1 MKSLNLLALL
11 LMGTLLFVGNSNDA
25 TAQTSKDNSLLDKV
39 YNYFAGESETESFF
53 NKRTRKNVSVS
64 IGDLSWS
71 DKSSL
76 SGSLFSSFRGNESLE
91 VDELTFSPD
100 FEDGYFY
107 LSFNSEEEE
116 SLKVMI
122 LDVAGRE
129 VHNESLDD
137 FSGTYEAMVHVPA
150 DEKGT
155 YFLKVIQGFDLM
167 NKKLV
172 IE

>member
-11 LMGTLLFVGNSNDA
+11 LVGTLLFVGNSDNA
-25 TAQTSKDNSLLDKV
+25 LAQTTKDKSLLDKA
-39 YNYFAGESETESFF
+39 YDYFVGDSETETFY
-53 NKRTRKNVSVS
+53 NNRTRKKVTVS

-76 SGSLFSSFRGNESLE
+76 SGSLFSAFRGNESLE
-91 VDELTFSPD
+91 VDELTFDPD
-100 FEDGYFY
+100 FDDGYFY

-129 VHNESLDD
+129 VHNESLED
-137 FSGTYEAMVHVPA
+137 FSGTYEAMVNVPA